1 VAVSMYSSHAARKA
15 GAVYAQ
21 AISVDD
27 SAGLDDDA
35 LRDLRIS
42 RLSAAGPQ
50 LAGTVVE
57 PEYLKEL
64 ADLLFEKGGNDSLV
78 KAVALY
84 DKLLQKYP
92 DARFAVYAQL
102 SRAKALFALGEYAR
116 AAEGFAAVAAFS
128 PVSTFSAVS
137 SGSAVA
143 AAASI
148 AACALRSVTETF
160 SAVLAGLAVLTG
172 LTVLTVLAVLALS
185 AFSAVSTD
193 GLAVDNG
200 AIQDDR
206 ITIVG
211 EIHRASVGDPAV
223 TAGIAGCAI
232 HPVGAGFAGLTVRTV
247 FTIEAGGVDLGVGI
261 ARIGLFGSIRISGRP
276 IAWIVRI
283 GRSRSG

>member
-1 VAVSMYSSHAARKA
+1 MKGQRRHELKEDAFVAFISSLWGVAKSRLGLVVFVLAGLLAGVIVLVAVSMYSSHAARKA

-116 AAEGFAAVAAFS
+116 AAEGFAAVYADSKVDSDQGGGPAMGLGPQAKWMQGQCFLARGDVENARKAFS
-128 PVSTFSAVS
+128 TCITEGPDTSWAQDAQMDLRDIRAEVPFE
-137 SGSAVA
+137 
-143 AAASI
+143 
-148 AACALRSVTETF
+148 ALPGDEKKAPENDEPLTE
-160 SAVLAGLAVLTG
+160 
-172 LTVLTVLAVLALS
+172 
-185 AFSAVSTD
+185 
-193 GLAVDNG
+193 
-200 AIQDDR
+200 
-206 ITIVG
+206 
-211 EIHRASVGDPAV
+211 E
-223 TAGIAGCAI
+223 
-232 HPVGAGFAGLTVRTV
+232 
-247 FTIEAGGVDLGVGI
+247 
-261 ARIGLFGSIRISGRP
+261 
-276 IAWIVRI
+276 
-283 GRSRSG
+283 